1 MKTRLRFTSKLLRK
15 ILSFRQVQGT
25 KFLRALIF
33 ALILVFAILLT
44 FFHRGEDLS
53 TSSFYLNESLLNTPI
68 FRIDQIPNIE
78 HVFSSVGKTDQS
90 NFNLEN
96 PRSEIQAAILPHHT
110 DIGQKIDEFW
120 SEISLRSSPEIIVL
134 VSPAHLDQG
143 NANVQTTNG
152 IWKTP
157 FGNVQTD
164 SRTIKDLNISLEPE
178 SFVNEQGIATHMPF
192 IANYFPDVPVVPV
205 IAPSR
210 SGITDADAFVRKL
223 LSLDKKILL
232 ISSIDFSHYLSA
244 EISDANDLETQEAI
258 ADRNFDRIDRMGSDY
273 LDSSF
278 ALDTFLFWKGY
289 SGCLAQPRWHEHN
302 SRLMS
307 GIGSKDGTS
316 YLVYYCSKR
325 PLARI
330 SAVGDIMLARGI
342 GKRLNYQNINK
353 NIISDLK
360 KVDVLMKSVT
370 GDSDLLFG
378 NLESVLS
385 DIGKPVQ
392 KEYVFSA
399 EPRLVDLFTQ
409 WRFSH
414 LSVANNHSFD
424 YGREAW
430 EQSVG
435 VLRTKGIVPV
445 GGYSNETNIETVTAG
460 GQEFAFL
467 GFENLVKPFN
477 KKDVLSA
484 ITVAAKS
491 HDVVVV
497 SMHWGEEYQPEPDLL
512 TVELAREMIDAG
524 ADIIFG
530 HHPHV
535 LQPVERYKDGLIF
548 YSLGNFIFDQFG
560 EAQNTSMI
568 ATVDVFEDG
577 ELDYSTTPVLIDE
590 GFPVLK

>member
-1 MKTRLRFTSKLLRK
+1 MGALLC
-15 ILSFRQVQGT
+15 
-25 KFLRALIF
+25 ALV
-33 ALILVFAILLT
+33 LVFVLV
-44 FFHRGEDLS
+44 
-53 TSSFYLNESLLNTPI
+53 NSLFPELVKGIMNGKQSLPRSAPI
-68 FRIDQIPNIE
+68 FYIDSIPNIGK
-78 HVFSSVGKTDQS
+78 VFAAVGKTDQS
-90 NFNLEN
+90 NFDLKNS
-96 PRSEIQAAILPHHT
+96 RSEIQAAILPHHT
-110 DIGQKIDEFW
+110 EIGSKIDEFW
-120 SEISLRSSPEIIVL
+120 SEITLRSSPDVIVL

-157 FGNVQTD
+157 FGDVQTD
-164 SRTIKDLNISLEPE
+164 AKMIEKLKISLETG
-178 SFVNEQGIATHMPF
+178 SFVNEHGIATHMPF
-192 IANYFPDVPVVPV
+192 IAHYFPEVTVVPV

-210 SGITDADAFVRKL
+210 AGATDAEAFVRRLK
-223 LSLDKKILL
+223 SLDKKILL
-232 ISSIDFSHYLSA
+232 IASIDFSHYLSA

-258 ADRNFDRIDRMGSDY
+258 ADKNFDRIDQMGPDY
-273 LDSSF
+273 FDSSF
-278 ALDTFLFWKGY
+278 ALDTFLFWKSF
-289 SGCLAQPRWHEHN
+289 SGCLSIPRWHEHN

-307 GIGSKDGTS
+307 GIGPKDGTS
-316 YLVYYCSKR
+316 YFVYYCSKR

-342 GKRLNYQNINK
+342 GERLSYDHLNK
-353 NIISDLK
+353 NITSDLK

-409 WRFSH
+409 WRFSY
-414 LSVANNHSFD
+414 LSVANNHSLD

-430 EQSVG
+430 EQSVDI
-435 VLRTKGIVPV
+435 LRTKGIVPV

-484 ITVAAKS
+484 ITVATKS

-497 SMHWGEEYQPEPDLL
+497 SMHWGEEYQSTPTPETVLL
-512 TVELAREMIDAG
+512 AHEMIDTG

-535 LQPVERYKDGLIF
+535 LQPVERYKNGLIF

-568 ATVDVFEDG
+568 ATVDVFEG
-577 ELDYSTTPVLIDE
+577 GRLDYSTTPVLIDE

>member
-1 MKTRLRFTSKLLRK
+1 MNSLFPE
-15 ILSFRQVQGT
+15 
-25 KFLRALIF
+25 
-33 ALILVFAILLT
+33 LVEGIMSNERSLP
-44 FFHRGEDLS
+44 RNVPI
-53 TSSFYLNESLLNTPI
+53 FYLD
-68 FRIDQIPNIE
+68 FIPNIE
-78 HVFSSVGKTDQS
+78 KVFAAVGKTDQS
-90 NFNLEN
+90 NFDSEK
-96 PRSEIQAAILPHHT
+96 SHAEIQAAILPHHT
-110 DIGQKIDEFW
+110 DIGSKIDEFW
-120 SEISLRSSPEIIVL
+120 LEISKRSKPDVIVL

-157 FGNVQTD
+157 FGDVQTD
-164 SRTIKDLNISLEPE
+164 ARTIKDLGISLEPK

-192 IANYFPDVPVVPV
+192 IAYYFPDVPVVPV

-210 SGITDADAFVRKL
+210 SGMTDADAFVRKL
-223 LSLDKKILL
+223 FSLDKKILL
-232 ISSIDFSHYLSA
+232 IASIDFSHYLSA

-258 ADRNFDRIDRMGSDY
+258 AERDFDRIDKMNSDY

-289 SGCLAQPRWHEHN
+289 SGCLAQPRWHEYN

-307 GIGSKDGTS
+307 GIGPKDGTS
-316 YLVYYCSKR
+316 YFVYYCSKR

-342 GKRLNYQNINK
+342 GERLSYDHINQNIT
-353 NIISDLK
+353 SDLK

-385 DIGKPVQ
+385 DKGKPVQ
-392 KEYVFSA
+392 KEYVFEA
-399 EPRLVDLFTQ
+399 EPRLVDLLSE

-414 LSVANNHSFD
+414 LSVANNHNSD

-430 EQSVG
+430 EQSVD

-445 GGYSNETNIETVTAG
+445 GGYSNEAKIETVTAG

-477 KKDVLSA
+477 KQDVLSA
-484 ITVAAKS
+484 ITSAAKS
-491 HDVVVV
+491 HGVVVV
-497 SMHWGEEYQPEPDLL
+497 SMHWGEEYQSTPTPETVLL
-512 TVELAREMIDAG
+512 AHEMIDAG

-535 LQPVERYKDGLIF
+535 LQPVERYKKGLIF

-568 ATVDVFEDG
+568 ATVDVFENG

-590 GFPVLK
+590 GFPTLK